1 MKIST
6 KGRYAV
12 RVMLDLAVH
21 NTGEYIKVKSIAERQ
36 EISEKYLEQIISSL
50 KKAGYVKSLRG
61 AQGGYMLAR
70 EPKTYTVGTT
80 LRLTEGSM
88 KPVACLEDDP
98 NQCSRAGECVTL
110 RLWKM
115 LDEAIEGVLD
125 KVTLH
130 DLKDWYEQ
138 MGNDYVI

>member
-1 MKIST
+1 MQIST
-6 KGRYAV
+6 KGRYAL
-12 RVMLDLAVH
+12 RLMLDLAVH
-21 NTGEYIKVKSIAERQ
+21 NTGELVKIKDISAREN
-36 EISEKYLEQIISSL
+36 ISEKYLEQIISSL
-50 KKAGYVKSLRG
+50 KKAGYVKSL
-61 AQGGYMLAR
+61 AR
-70 EPKTYTVGTT
+70 EPETYTVGTI

-88 KPVACLEDDP
+88 KPVACLEDEP

-125 KVTLH
+125 KVTLQ
-130 DLKDWYEQ
+130 DLKDWYEE

>member
-1 MKIST
+1 MQIST
-6 KGRYAV
+6 KGRYAL
-12 RVMLDLAVH
+12 RLMLDLAVH
-21 NTGEYIKVKSIAERQ
+21 NTGELVKIKDIAARED
-36 EISEKYLEQIISSL
+36 ISEKYLEQIISSL
-50 KKAGYVKSLRG
+50 KKAGYVKSLRD
-61 AQGGYMLAR
+61 A
-70 EPKTYTVGTT
+70 
-80 LRLTEGSM
+80 
-88 KPVACLEDDP
+88 P

-125 KVTLH
+125 KVTLQ